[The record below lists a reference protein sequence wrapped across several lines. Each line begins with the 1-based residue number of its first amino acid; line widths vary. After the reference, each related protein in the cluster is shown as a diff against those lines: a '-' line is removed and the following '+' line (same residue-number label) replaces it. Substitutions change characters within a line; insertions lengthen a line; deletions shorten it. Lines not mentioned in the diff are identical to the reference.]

1 MIQHENEL
9 EIGLSDLINAFSTA
23 VFVLDR
29 RHRCVMLN
37 DECCRLWGRG
47 RKAILGKT
55 VFDLLPKEQ
64 AQAVWDYDEAV
75 FESGAERREETSLP
89 DAQGVRR
96 VYTITKTV
104 FTDRMGRQWMI
115 GGMTD
120 ITGHREVLDEY
131 RFMASLLEAQN
142 EANVAGI
149 LVVDDRGRILTANR
163 QFREMWGIPESLAAS
178 KSDET
183 IRRSVL
189 SRLADPEGFESRVAD
204 LYRHPLEEGHDE
216 IELKDGRTFDRW
228 SSPVI
233 GKDGVYYGRVW
244 QFRDI
249 TDIRKCA
256 ALTAEIQHRREL
268 DALKDAFIGTVSHEL
283 RTPLTIVRTA
293 VDSLRTGLAGPLTPA
308 QQELADVCQ
317 RNALRLTKMINNLL
331 DISRLESGKAKVSL
345 QRFDLRSLIR
355 DMEASFRLLPRGKE
369 ITFRVDAPDDLP
381 EVRSDPDLIS
391 EVFYNLLDNAAR
403 YAESEVNV
411 RLRRARGVASGQ
423 EVDGVLV
430 DIEDDGPGIPR
441 EKLCLLFNKFTQV
454 GRTEGGGYKGT
465 GLGLAIC
472 REILRMHGCEI
483 GVDSQPGKGTRFRFF
498 LPEWR

>member
-1 MIQHENEL
+1 MIEHENEL

-37 DECCRLWGRG
+37 DECCQVWECSRE
-47 RKAILGKT
+47 AILGKT
-55 VFDLLPKEQ
+55 AFDYLPKEQ
-64 AQAVWDYDEAV
+64 AQRIWDYDEGV
-75 FESGAERREETSLP
+75 FLGGVERREEMPMTN
-89 DAQGVRR
+89 QRGVRR
-96 VYTITKTV
+96 IYTVTKTP
-104 FTDRMGRQWMI
+104 FKDRAGRLWLI

-120 ITGHREVLDEY
+120 VTGHREVLDEY

-142 EANVAGI
+142 EATIAGI

-163 QFREMWGIPESLAAS
+163 QFREMWGISDHILATGL
-178 KSDET
+178 DET
-183 IRRSVL
+183 VRRSVL
-189 SRLADPEGFESRVAD
+189 SRLADPEGFERRVD
-204 LYRHPLEEGHDE
+204 ELYRHPLEEGRDH
-216 IELKDGRTFDRW
+216 IELKDGRTFDRY

-249 TDIRKCA
+249 TEIRTCA

-268 DALKDAFIGTVSHEL
+268 DSLKDAFIGTVSHEL

-293 VDSLRTGLAGPLTPA
+293 VDSLRTGLAGPLSEQ
-308 QQELADVCQ
+308 QQELVDVCQ

-331 DISRLESGKAKVSL
+331 DISRLESGKAKVRL
-345 QRFDLRSLIR
+345 ERFDLRPLIR
-355 DMEASFRLLPRGKE
+355 DMESSFRLLPRGKE
-369 ITFRVDAPDDLP
+369 ISFQVEAPAGLP
-381 EVRSDPDLIS
+381 EVRADPDLIS

-403 YAESEVNV
+403 YAESEVSV
-411 RLRRARGVASGQ
+411 RLRRTRGMAAGK
-423 EVDGVLV
+423 EVDGVTV

-472 REILRMHGCEI
+472 REILRMHGVEI
-483 GVDSQPGKGTRFRFF
+483 GVDSELGKGARFRFF